1 MASRVTV
8 MKRFLYRLPALL
20 IIVIALST
28 ALGCATVPYSYGRQA
43 DYIPPSDG
51 EAALSVEQGRPNRF
65 IDGVGWIFGIPARII
80 LWDRRVSN
88 HDISDDTRTAVET
101 YLTRNE
107 LTSVKVR
114 LNQYAPGDELYRTV
128 HNDAVGFGWRY
139 TAGMLSWLF
148 YTLLP
153 QRIIGIDNYNPFSNT
168 INLYSD
174 VPAIALHEAAHARDV
189 AGRKYKGTYAVA
201 YFIPFVPLYV
211 ESLASSDA
219 LGYLRA
225 DGTVAEQQEGYEVLY
240 PAYGT
245 YVGASAAPFL
255 ASPWNLLAPVIGAI
269 PGHVAGRAKAS
280 EITGDGYNLSGAN
293 DSE

>member
-1 MASRVTV
+1 MASRTIVS
-8 MKRFLYRLPALL
+8 KRFLRRLPALL
-20 IIVIALST
+20 IIVITLST

-43 DYIPPSDG
+43 DYIPPTDT
-51 EAALSVEQGRPNRF
+51 EEALSVEQGRPNRF
-65 IDGVGWIFGIPARII
+65 IDGIGWIFGIPARII

-88 HDISDDTRTAVET
+88 HEISDDTRTAVKT

-114 LNQYAPGDELYRTV
+114 LNQYAPSDELYRTV
-128 HNDAVGFGWRY
+128 HNDAVGVGWRY
-139 TAGMLSWLF
+139 TAGLLTWLF

-189 AGRKYKGTYAVA
+189 AGREYKGTYAVA

-225 DGTVAEQQEGYEVLY
+225 DGTVGEQKEGYKVLY

-245 YVGASAAPFL
+245 YVGASVAPFL
-255 ASPWNLLAPVIGAI
+255 ASPWSLLAPAIGAI
-269 PGHVAGRAKAS
+269 PGHIAGRSKAS
-280 EITGDGYNLSGAN
+280 EITEDGYNLNGTN